1 MGMFDDLMPAK
12 SGGMFDDL
20 MPKKQMDTEL
30 TWAEKNIAPL
40 LPKALGDLAGGN
52 VRGSAVGRLAMGAA
66 DPGVAV
72 AQIAANLTGQGDAVN
87 KGIVDTEK
95 QYQSDRASAGST
107 GFDPLRLA
115 GGVAMTLP
123 LGGAGAAAA
132 KTLPGAAALGAAQG
146 AGFSA
151 LQPINEGGE
160 GYWMDKLKQT
170 LTGAAIGGAAAP
182 AMSVLSRAV
191 NPAVNPNVKA
201 LQDVGVQPTIGQ
213 AAGGWLNR
221 LEDKAQ
227 SVPILGD
234 AIRTARERGAGQLE
248 AAAFQRAGDP
258 VGAKITGRGFDG
270 ILEAKDAL
278 SASYDKVIP
287 KLSAD
292 VLDPVFVNKM
302 ANLRGLVSNLPQRER
317 DRFDSVISRE
327 IDDRLAPNGRLSGQN
342 LKDAWNALRDEAAK
356 FSKSDD
362 AYQQDLG
369 RAFKQ
374 AFQELKDHVSAT
386 NNAAD
391 VRTLKNTDL
400 GYANFKILQRA
411 ASGVNSV
418 DGAITPSA
426 LQSAVRA
433 SDRSLDKGR
442 MAEGRALLQD
452 LSNAGKDVLTNKVPN
467 SGTFDRLMTGSV
479 AGLGVGL
486 ATSPLTMA
494 YTPLVQNALVA
505 LMTKRPD
512 MAPKIANYLKQL
524 SGPVTAGAVLGQQ

>member
-1 MGMFDDLMPAK
+1 MAYGNDPEAT
-12 SGGMFDDL
+12 SGGYGKDPEEGAVA
-20 MPKKQMDTEL
+20 PKNPFNTEL

-40 LPKALGDLAGGN
+40 LPKFLDGN
-52 VRGSAVGRLAMGAA
+52 LRGSAVGRAMMGAA
-66 DPGVAV
+66 DPGVAI
-72 AQIAANLTGQGDAVN
+72 AQLAANAVGQGDAVN
-87 KGIVDTEK
+87 KGIADTEK
-95 QYQSDRASAGST
+95 QYQSARESAGST
-107 GFDPLRLA
+107 GFDPMRLA
-115 GGVAMTLP
+115 GGMAMTLP
-123 LGGAGAAAA
+123 LGGVGAAAA

-151 LQPINEGGE
+151 LQPINNGGE
-160 GYWMDKLKQT
+160 DYWTDKGTQVA
-170 LTGAAIGGAAAP
+170 TGAAFGAVAAP
-182 AMSVLSRAV
+182 VFNAASRMV
-191 NPAVNPNVKA
+191 NPAVNPNLKV
-201 LQDVGVQPTIGQ
+201 LQDAGVRPTVGQ
-213 AAGGWLNR
+213 AAGGLLNR
-221 LEDKAQ
+221 LEEKAQ
-227 SVPILGD
+227 SIPFLGD

-258 VGAKITGRGFDG
+258 VGAKITGRGHEG
-270 ILEAKDAL
+270 ILEAKAAL

-292 VLDPVFVNKM
+292 VLDPTFVNKI
-302 ANLRGLVSNLPQRER
+302 ANLRGMVSSLPQRER
-317 DRFDSVISRE
+317 DRFDSVIARE
-327 IDDRLAPNGRLSGQN
+327 IDERLAPNGRLSGQN

-391 VRTLKNTDL
+391 VRALKNTDL
-400 GYANFKILQRA
+400 GYANFKILQKA
-411 ASGVNSV
+411 ASGVSAV

-467 SGTFDRLMTGSV
+467 SGTADRMMTG
-479 AGLGVGL
+479 GLGLGL
-486 ATSPLTMA
+486 GAATSPLSMA
-494 YTPLVQNALVA
+494 YTPAVQNALVY

-512 MAPKIANYLKQL
+512 MAPQVANYLRQI
-524 SGPVTAGAVLGQQ
+524 SGPTTAGLVLGQQ